1 VVEPTIDDVRS
12 AAARLR
18 GVAVRTPVLHSDA
31 MPGVAFKAECLQRG
45 GSFKLRGAY
54 TKISSLSDVS
64 RGVAAVSSGNHAIG
78 VALSASLL
86 DTSAVILTPLD
97 APAVK
102 IDRAR
107 ALGAEIVTFDRY
119 TEDRDAVTAAFAAAR
134 GLPFVPPFDDPVIMS
149 GQGTVALELLED
161 EPGIDTLVVPMSGG
175 GLMAGCAVVA
185 SSLRPDLRLV
195 GVEPAA
201 MDDTRRSFAAGERV
215 SVPAAHTIADGLT
228 VTQPGE
234 RTWEINRRAVAEV
247 VAVTDDE
254 IVEAMRWAFEHLHV
268 VVEPSGAVGIAALRT
283 GRVVPGARTG
293 VVLSGGNIAIDTFT
307 ELIGG
312 ARG

>member
-1 VVEPTIDDVRS
+1 VAPTIDDVRR
-12 AAARLR
+12 AAVGLR

-54 TKISSLSDVS
+54 TKIASLPDLS

-86 DTSAVILTPLD
+86 GTRAVILTPVD

-119 TEDRDAVTAAFAAAR
+119 TEDRDAVTATFADER
-134 GLPFVPPFDDPVIMS
+134 GLPFVPPFDDHVIMS

-161 EPGIDTLVVPMSGG
+161 EPDLDALVVPMSGG

-185 SSLRPDLRLV
+185 SALRPHLRLI
-195 GVEPAA
+195 GVEPAV

-215 SVPAAHTIADGLT
+215 SVPAAPTIADGLT
-228 VTQPGE
+228 VTQPGAL
-234 RTWEINRRAVAEV
+234 TWAINRDRVSAVV
-247 VAVTDDE
+247 TVTDDE
-254 IVEAMRWAFEHLHV
+254 IADAVRWAFEHLHV
-268 VVEPSGAVGIAALRT
+268 VVEPSGAVGIAALLR
-283 GRVVPGARTG
+283 GRVEATGRTG
-293 VVLSGGNIAIDTFT
+293 VVLSGGNVGADTFAS
-307 ELIGG
+307 LIGG
-312 ARG
+312 RSG